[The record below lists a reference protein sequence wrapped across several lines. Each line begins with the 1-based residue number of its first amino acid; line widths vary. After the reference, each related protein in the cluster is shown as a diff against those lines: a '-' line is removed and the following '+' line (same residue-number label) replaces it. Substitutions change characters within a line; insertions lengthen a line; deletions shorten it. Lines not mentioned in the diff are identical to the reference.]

1 MTPSVVTAS
10 ICPASSAVTQ
20 SGYRGYSTS
29 WTAWANLSLTCW
41 AGVEPVTE
49 QSLRELSVSGPVMS
63 AAVRRTSRSWPV
75 VKYGPA
81 NDTCC
86 LRLSVIE

>member
-1 MTPSVVTAS
+1 MVTAS

-20 SGYRGYSTS
+20 SEYRGYSTS
-29 WTAWANLSLTCW
+29 WTAWAYLSFTCC
-41 AGVEPVTE
+41 AGVDPVTE
-49 QSLRELSVSGPVMS
+49 HSRRPLSVSGPAMS
-63 AAVRRTSRSWPV
+63 ADVRRTSRSWPV

-81 NDTCC
+81 NDTTC